1 MMKKK
6 RLIRDDQI
14 KEVLDALERMHPE
27 AMCALDH
34 GSEFELLVAVV
45 LSAQTTDVSVN
56 KVTPALFGRYPD
68 PEALAAASQDDVI
81 EIIKTIG
88 LYKTKSANIIK
99 LAAKLKEDFGGRVPD
114 SFEELVSLPGVG
126 RKTANV
132 VMAEA
137 FGKPAIAVDTHVF
150 RVANRIGLTDE
161 KDVNATEDSLK
172 QRLPEN
178 VWIKAHHLLSFHGRK
193 VCHAR
198 RPECENCGISVI
210 CLQNGGTK

>member
-56 KVTPALFGRYPD
+56 KVTPALFSRYPD

-178 VWIKAHHLLSFHGRK
+178 VWIKAHHLLIFHGRK

>member
-1 MMKKK
+1 MGSEK
-6 RLIRDDQI
+6 LIKDDQI
-14 KEVLDALERMHPE
+14 KEVLDALESMHPE

-34 GSEFELLVAVV
+34 GSDFELLIAVV

-56 KVTPALFGRYPD
+56 RVTPGLFRKYPT
-68 PEALAAASQDDVI
+68 PQALAEADQADVI
-81 EIIKTIG
+81 DTIKTIG

-99 LAAKLKEDFGGRVPD
+99 LAQKLVSDHDGIVPD
-114 SFEELVSLPGVG
+114 TFEELVKLPGVG

-150 RVANRIGLTDE
+150 RVANRIGLTDA
-161 KDVNATEDSLK
+161 KDVNATEDQLK
-172 QRLPEN
+172 NRLPEDM
-178 VWIKAHHLLSFHGRK
+178 WIRAHHLLIFHGRK

-198 RPECENCGISVI
+198 KPDCDNCKIKEI
-210 CLQNGGTK
+210 CLHNGGTK